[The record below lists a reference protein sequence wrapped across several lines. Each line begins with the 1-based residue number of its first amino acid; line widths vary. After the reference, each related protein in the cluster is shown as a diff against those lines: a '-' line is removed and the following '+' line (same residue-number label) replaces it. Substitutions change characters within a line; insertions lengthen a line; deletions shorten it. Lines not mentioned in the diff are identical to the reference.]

1 MLIISMLVDAGSPV
15 HPWMLV
21 AAPVVV
27 GSGLVLMVLDKKQRK
42 QAEAGD
48 EDQAEVQTVV
58 EGEPETEAESISA
71 ED

>member
-1 MLIISMLVDAGSPV
+1 MLIISMLVNAGSPV

-27 GSGLVLMVLDKKQRK
+27 GSGLALMVLDRKQRK
-42 QAEAGD
+42 QAEASD
-48 EDQAEVQTVV
+48 EELAAEETVTETGV
-58 EGEPETEAESISA
+58 EDETEATPD

>member
-42 QAEAGD
+42 QAEVGD